1 MQDYE
6 LLVRWEGLEAIED
19 SWEPFKAKRRDVE
32 VLVSTYFR
40 KAKDNK
46 LTTYH
51 NSSAT

>member
-6 LLVRWEGLEAIED
+6 LLVRWEGIKAIED
-19 SWEPFKAKRRDVE
+19 SWESFKAMCRDVE
-32 VLVSTYFR
+32 VLVSTYVR